1 MSSVVSIYI
10 ATSPETA
17 GNKYSIM
24 FIEKKV
30 SIALLYFEIRTSL
43 LSTL

>member
-30 SIALLYFEIRTSL
+30 EKIYALCV
-43 LSTL
+43 

>member
-1 MSSVVSIYI
+1 MSSVVNIYI
-10 ATSPETA
+10 AMSPETA

-30 SIALLYFEIRTSL
+30 DKNYALCV
-43 LSTL
+43 